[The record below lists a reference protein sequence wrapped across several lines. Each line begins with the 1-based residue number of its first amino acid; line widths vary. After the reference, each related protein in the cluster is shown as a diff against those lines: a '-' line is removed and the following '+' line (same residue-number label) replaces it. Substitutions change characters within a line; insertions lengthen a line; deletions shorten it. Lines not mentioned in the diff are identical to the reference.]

1 MIKKPKIA
9 GTTMKP
15 LTLYE
20 LIWHRTK
27 GGYRIQHVIPIFEP
41 RGVKCGRTNPIP
53 NKIIRARSTVDF
65 YRKIIKSIYDVN
77 GI

>member
-20 LIWHRTK
+20 LIWYRTE

-41 RGVKCGRTNPIP
+41 RGVKCGRTKPIP
-53 NKIIRARSTVDF
+53 NKIIRAKNWAELNRRMVNAI
-65 YRKIIKSIYDVN
+65 YRMNAI
-77 GI
+77 